1 MTVYI
6 GIDWSRKKHD
16 IVITDERGKRISS
29 GVLEQSQAG
38 YAKLEQMCEQLQV
51 SRTECRVGLETAHTL
66 LIDYLWQQGY
76 EQVFVIHPNIV
87 NRSRERYRQSGAYN
101 DQSDAYVISD
111 LLRTDG
117 HRFTAWQPGSE
128 LLQTLRRETSLAHF
142 LTRQSTRQAN
152 RLEAI
157 LLRYYP
163 VARQLF
169 SWPSPIVCHFVM
181 TYPTPQAS
189 QALSYD
195 EFCQFLKSHRHTQSR
210 TWVTL
215 YDRLHASQP
224 KASAA
229 VVAAC
234 QEEAKALAQMLLM
247 TLRTQKAIL
256 AQLSEHFQAHEDAP
270 IFASLPGAGALLAPA
285 LLVKFGEDRKRFP
298 SPASVQ
304 MLAGTA
310 PVTRSSGNRKQIT
323 FRRACDKSFRYFIQQ
338 FARTSLS
345 QSAWATAYFKDASG
359 RKLTYNHALRCLAN
373 RWLSVIWKLWSDHK
387 PYDEAYH
394 LQQRMQRRQARQAR

>member
-16 IVITDERGKRISS
+16 IVITDESGKRISS

-234 QEEAKALAQMLLM
+234 QEEAKALAQMLL
-247 TLRTQKAIL
+247 
-256 AQLSEHFQAHEDAP
+256 HFWHPPCSSNSAKTAN
-270 IFASLPGAGALLAPA
+270 ASLRQPVCRCSQEPLPLLAAAATVNRLPFA
-285 LLVKFGEDRKRFP
+285 EPVTNPFGTLFSSLLVLPCRSRLGPLLISR
-298 SPASVQ
+298 
-304 MLAGTA
+304 MLPGVNSLTIMLCAVWPIAG
-310 PVTRSSGNRKQIT
+310 
-323 FRRACDKSFRYFIQQ
+323 FR
-338 FARTSLS
+338 
-345 QSAWATAYFKDASG
+345 
-359 RKLTYNHALRCLAN
+359 
-373 RWLSVIWKLWSDHK
+373 
-387 PYDEAYH
+387 
-394 LQQRMQRRQARQAR
+394 